1 MANLMGDVP
10 DLAIFRSFTSLSAE
24 SLLHYQAEIHQL
36 ELKLRKL
43 QKQDRDAGDHT
54 HRSKYSFNSRRLRQS
69 GINHHSEGGGMK
81 NMKDSPEQ
89 WETMLE
95 IRELLEKYY
104 AALAA
109 HRQVVNFNRPN
120 RTHLDSL
127 NDWMSRPTRGNMS
140 LIGSDSEIWSESPL
154 HELISLGPSNQDA
167 GSPTTTRLVT
177 WYHSVIGR
185 FLHREEKGEHVQNS
199 VIYREHAVSRVI
211 RGIKTLVACM
221 LPVVGIVVLYIVES
235 PSTRLGVIAAC
246 TAFFS
251 LTMSS
256 FTSASMTDIFTATAA
271 FSAVLVVF
279 VGTN

>member
-1 MANLMGDVP
+1 
-10 DLAIFRSFTSLSAE
+10 
-24 SLLHYQAEIHQL
+24 
-36 ELKLRKL
+36 
-43 QKQDRDAGDHT
+43 
-54 HRSKYSFNSRRLRQS
+54 
-69 GINHHSEGGGMK
+69 
-81 NMKDSPEQ
+81 
-89 WETMLE
+89 
-95 IRELLEKYY
+95 
-104 AALAA
+104 
-109 HRQVVNFNRPN
+109 
-120 RTHLDSL
+120 
-127 NDWMSRPTRGNMS
+127 MS

-185 FLHREEKGEHVQNS
+185 FLHVSSLPKLRYFIWRPTHSHSFPSPQREEKGEHVQNS

-271 FSAVLVVF
+271 
-279 VGTN
+279 